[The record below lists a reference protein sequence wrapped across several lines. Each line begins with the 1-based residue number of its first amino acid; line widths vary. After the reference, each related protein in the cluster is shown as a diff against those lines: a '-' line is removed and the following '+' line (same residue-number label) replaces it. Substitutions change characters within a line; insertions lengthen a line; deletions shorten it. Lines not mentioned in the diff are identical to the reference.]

1 MQHFAQAHLSSPHLV
16 PCALLLIMASADDD
30 SPVKSALPVPA
41 TPAASEAGV
50 PSTPMQNSGLW
61 NPTDTPSRNLAL
73 VPFNHQRI
81 QAPQP
86 GSRALSLV
94 PRGRAMSTQASPQ
107 RRRRAISDA
116 PLPPTP
122 TTWIFSPLPKQASH
136 ERSLSPASPAA
147 ASVAESLKSSHQ
159 PSREDEGQA
168 GRDQQNREPQKK
180 EEPSVEILV
189 MKCCFFPGKE
199 KERLVVLSFGLSKA
213 TRQLRSFS
221 SVPDCIRGVLNVKKW
236 CHLQRAML
244 WGRDRSK
251 DVAKLASIADG
262 LCSNGMPKWKDRRS
276 GRLWILRRRVR

>member
-1 MQHFAQAHLSSPHLV
+1 
-16 PCALLLIMASADDD
+16 
-30 SPVKSALPVPA
+30 
-41 TPAASEAGV
+41 
-50 PSTPMQNSGLW
+50 
-61 NPTDTPSRNLAL
+61 
-73 VPFNHQRI
+73 
-81 QAPQP
+81 
-86 GSRALSLV
+86 
-94 PRGRAMSTQASPQ
+94 MSTQASPQ

-236 CHLQRAML
+236 CRLQRAML

-262 LCSNGMPKWKDRRS
+262 LCSNGMPKWYAKMERS
-276 GRLWILRRRVR
+276 QEWETMDPEEKSKMILENKCNGKGKGRKRQIKVEEKATCTDKVGLDQRAPFQTKKQLLGLQCKPVKLNFRTKNMVFFSSGNECTFTFVQGSSLS

>member
-1 MQHFAQAHLSSPHLV
+1 
-16 PCALLLIMASADDD
+16 MASADD

-73 VPFNHQRI
+73 APFNPQRI
-81 QAPQP
+81 QVPQP

-122 TTWIFSPLPKQASH
+122 TTWIFSPQSESKQASH
-136 ERSLSPASPAA
+136 ERSVSPASPAA
-147 ASVAESLKSSHQ
+147 ARVAESLKSSHQ

-168 GRDQQNREPQKK
+168 GRDQPNREPQKK

-189 MKCCFFPGKE
+189 MKGCFKF
-199 KERLVVLSFGLSKA
+199 
-213 TRQLRSFS
+213 
-221 SVPDCIRGVLNVKKW
+221 W
-236 CHLQRAML
+236 
-244 WGRDRSK
+244 
-251 DVAKLASIADG
+251 
-262 LCSNGMPKWKDRRS
+262 PK
-276 GRLWILRRRVR
+276 